1 MALTKP
7 LHMDMSVCRLLN
19 SGEVAGWGVRRGE
32 TGSEEDN
39 KSIVREGLR
48 PLSLFCMP
56 KQGIS
61 ALLTFFVTGNT
72 AATGGSESDESD
84 GVESAPPPF

>member
-1 MALTKP
+1 
-7 LHMDMSVCRLLN
+7 MDMSVCRLLN

-56 KQGIS
+56 K
-61 ALLTFFVTGNT
+61 
-72 AATGGSESDESD
+72 
-84 GVESAPPPF
+84 